1 LKDKEDCIVRIVLH
15 DGKFSLTWQMSHL
28 IKPNYDSA
36 VLFDDVDNVEEF
48 IYPATLTTSR
58 QLLIKIESKQ
68 KSIILETTNESQ
80 HQRWFELCQAA
91 YVVSHTL
98 RKRLEIKNREQFE
111 EEEAKD
117 RVEFQERRRTWAD
130 TRTAMAEKYSKRRYQ
145 SSS

>member
-48 IYPATLTTSR
+48 IYPATLTSKPDVFYSSQITLQNPKLLSTASR

-80 HQRWFELCQAA
+80 HQRF
-91 YVVSHTL
+91 
-98 RKRLEIKNREQFE
+98 
-111 EEEAKD
+111 KD
-117 RVEFQERRRTWAD
+117 AL
-130 TRTAMAEKYSKRRYQ
+130 
-145 SSS
+145 